1 MEYFKKYFSDVDFE
15 GKNEVKV
22 LCPFHDDTHPSAS
35 INVEKNLFHCF
46 VCGAGYSEEQFY
58 AKINNVSENEARE
71 LLNKSGVTSEWELT
85 YKPSLWADE
94 KLLNTLHNMG
104 WSNQTIEE
112 LGLGKATYRGAT
124 MLAIPNFCNS
134 MLVGFKQY
142 NIYKKEG
149 VPKTIVQEDDEIGWL
164 CPYSLWKNDDSDTT
178 YIFEGE
184 KDMIT
189 ARNLGINGITFGG
202 VTNLPNK
209 QMLEELKGY
218 KVVICYDNDN
228 EGRKGT
234 IRLARIL
241 KKYVSSLK
249 YVNIGDVVKE
259 DKEDFFDFIN
269 KYGCD
274 EFDFYAL
281 EQHEFVDLEEQPEE
295 ITIQYALTNNILNK
309 SITSIVTVASEYS
322 DTFAVPTSITVT
334 KGEETG
340 AKNEKM
346 TRGEKREWFLTSSN
360 LRKVLELIEVDAKSA
375 NVMTKLLGY
384 LGISSKEENIEI
396 KYGKPLVIYK
406 SAITDRIVDGSTVS
420 VDLYSTKNI
429 IVGNQYKIN
438 YKLCTHPSK
447 NQKVVAISDDIESA
461 SDMVNYN
468 KDISKLSMFKT
479 EGSVEERLQ
488 YLYKS
493 AKHHI
498 AKHLNYDIWLMAD
511 MVFNSILDINYGQK
525 IRGALDVFFLGDTQV
540 GKSETTSKLT
550 QLYNFGQFLS
560 LKTSTTIGLIGGS
573 TKVDGSWCNT
583 IGAIPKQNKKL
594 VVLEEFSGASP
605 SFIKTMTDIRSS
617 NELRIARASGELRVP
632 CKLRMI
638 TISNPINDAQGNPR
652 FLCSFPNGVKPLMEL
667 ITSAEDVAR
676 YDGFLLIPKVEKRFN
691 PFDFKLEGTPIPKE
705 AYEHK
710 AQWVITRT
718 ADNVKYEDGV
728 EAYIWDK
735 AEELNSMFECNFP
748 LFGTT
753 TSLKLARFS
762 VALASLIMNV
772 DDDYENI
779 IVTKEIVDY
788 VCDYLIHIYTHNC
801 FRLDAYKKEY
811 DAYNNYNQID
821 IDVLQKLY
829 PANIVTIDFL
839 ASTAKTSRNS
849 LRTISGLDGDRFNPV
864 FNALLKGKF
873 IKVEMDNV
881 YPTEK
886 FRKCYARIDKSFNTL
901 GSSLID
907 NTVIGYNLKEGG
919 NVNA

>member
-58 AKINNVSENEARE
+58 ARVNNVSEEEARE
-71 LLNKSGVTSEWELT
+71 LLSKSSITSEWDLT
-85 YKPSLWADE
+85 YKPNLWADE
-94 KLLNTLHNMG
+94 NLLNTLHNMG

-112 LGLGKATYRGAT
+112 LGLGKATYLGTT

-134 MLVGFKQY
+134 MLVGYKQY

-149 VPKTIVQEDDEIGWL
+149 IPKMVVPTDSELGWL
-164 CPYSLWKNDDSDTT
+164 CPYSLWKKDESDVT

-189 ARNLGINGITFGG
+189 ARNLGINGVTFGG
-202 VTNLPNK
+202 VTNFPNK
-209 QMLEELKGY
+209 QMLNELKGK
-218 KVVICYDNDN
+218 KVVICFDNDDKGK
-228 EGRKGT
+228 EGT
-234 IRLARIL
+234 IKLAKIL
-241 KKYVSSLK
+241 KGYVSSVK

-259 DKEDFFDFIN
+259 NKEDFFDFVN
-269 KYGCD
+269 KYDCD
-274 EFDFYAL
+274 ELDFYAL
-281 EQHEFVDLEEQPEE
+281 EQHELEDIEEEPET
-295 ITIQYALTNNILNK
+295 ITIQQALKGNILNK
-309 SITSIVTVASEYS
+309 EITSLVTVASEYS
-322 DTFAVPTSITVT
+322 DTFAVPTSFKVI

-340 AKNEKM
+340 AKNEVM
-346 TRGEKREWFLTSSN
+346 SRGETREWTLTSQN
-360 LRKVLELIEVDAKSA
+360 LKSILELIEVDAKA
-375 NVMTKLLGY
+375 NNVKAKLLSYIG
-384 LGISSKEENIEI
+384 LSTKEENIEI

-406 SAITDRIVDGSTVS
+406 SAITDRVVNDSTVS
-420 VDLYSTKNI
+420 VDLYSTKNV
-429 IVGNQYKIN
+429 IVGNQYKIS

-447 NQKVVAISDDIESA
+447 NQKVVAISNNIESTN
-461 SDMVNYN
+461 DLTNYHKNVNM
-468 KDISKLSMFKT
+468 LAMFKHD
-479 EGSVEERLQ
+479 GNIEERLQ

-493 AKHHI
+493 AKYHI
-498 AKHLNYDIWLMAD
+498 AKHLNYDTWLITD

-525 IRGALDVFFLGDTQV
+525 IRGALDVFILGDTQV
-540 GKSETTSKLT
+540 GKSETTSKLVN
-550 QLYNFGQFLS
+550 LYNFGQFLS

-583 IGAIPKQNKKL
+583 IGAIPKQNNKL
-594 VVLEEFSGASP
+594 VVLEEFSGANP

-676 YDGFLLIPKVEKRFN
+676 YDGFLLVPKVEKRFN
-691 PFDFKLEGTPIPKE
+691 PFEFKLDGEPIPKK
-705 AYEHK
+705 AYEQK
-710 AQWVITRT
+710 SEWVVTRT
-718 ADNVKYEDGV
+718 ADNIKYEEGV
-728 EAYIWDK
+728 EAYIWNK

-762 VALASLIMNV
+762 AALASLIMNV
-772 DDDYENI
+772 DDEFENI

-788 VCDYLIHIYTHNC
+788 VCKFLIHIYTNNY

-811 DAYNNYNQID
+811 DSYNAYTQE
-821 IDVLQKLY
+821 DVEALQKLY
-829 PANIVTIDFL
+829 PSNLVTIDFL
-839 ASTAKTSRNS
+839 GSTAKTSRNS

-864 FNALLKGKF
+864 FNSLLKNKF
-873 IKVEMDNV
+873 VRVEMDNV

-886 FRKCYARIDKSFNTL
+886 FRKCYDLINKDFSTL
-901 GSSLID
+901 GSSLLE
-907 NTVIGYNLKEGG
+907 NSVKGYDLKKGD
-919 NVNA
+919 

>member
-22 LCPFHDDTHPSAS
+22 VCPFHDDTHPSAS
-35 INVEKNLFHCF
+35 INVEKDLFHCF
-46 VCGAGYSEEQFY
+46 VCGAGYNEEQFF
-58 AKINNVSENEARE
+58 AKVNNVSESEARE
-71 LLNKSGVTSEWELT
+71 MLSHSTATSEWDIE
-85 YKPSLWADE
+85 YKARLWADE
-94 KLLNTLHNMG
+94 ELLNTLHNMG
-104 WSNQTIEE
+104 WSNQIIEE
-112 LGLGKATYRGAT
+112 LRLGKSLYRGNT
-124 MLAIPNFCNS
+124 MLAIPNFSNQ
-134 MLVGFKQY
+134 MLVSYKQY
-142 NIYKKEG
+142 NIFKKQG
-149 VPKTIVQEDDEIGWL
+149 IAKMICQEDDELGWIY
-164 CPYSLWKNDDSDTT
+164 PYDVWKKDESETT

-189 ARNLGINGITFGG
+189 ARDLGINGITFGG
-202 VTNLPNK
+202 ANNFPNK
-209 QMLEELKGY
+209 KMIEELKGRS
-218 KVVICYDNDN
+218 VVICYDNDDAGIN
-228 EGRKGT
+228 GMKK
-234 IRLARIL
+234 LAKLL
-241 KKYVSSLK
+241 KNSVAKLRYIK
-249 YVNIGDVVKE
+249 IGDVVKE
-259 DKEDFFDFIN
+259 EKEDFFDFVN

-274 EFDFYAL
+274 AIDFYAL
-281 EQHEFVDLEEQPEE
+281 KEYEFGDLEEEDDQV
-295 ITIQYALTNNILNK
+295 TIQQALKNNILNRQIC
-309 SITSIVTVASEYS
+309 STITVSSEYS
-322 DTFAVPTSITVT
+322 DTFAVPSSIKVV
-334 KGEETG
+334 KGDELGT
-340 AKNEKM
+340 KNEKM
-346 TRGEKREWFLTSSN
+346 VRGEEKSWTLTASN
-360 LRKVLELIEVDAKSA
+360 FKSVLALIEVDAKA
-375 NVMTKLLGY
+375 VNVKNKLLSYAGVD
-384 LGISSKEENIEI
+384 SKEPNIEI
-396 KYGKPLVIYK
+396 IYGKPVVIYK
-406 SAITDRIVDGSTVS
+406 SAITDRVVDSSTVS
-420 VDLYSTKNI
+420 VDLYSTENL
-429 IVGNQYKIN
+429 IVGNQYKIT

-447 NQKVVAISDDIESA
+447 NQKVVAISNTIESVN
-461 SDMVNYN
+461 DTVNYH
-468 KDISKLSMFKT
+468 KDISKLSMFKHT
-479 EGSVEERLQ
+479 GTVEERLQ

-594 VVLEEFSGASP
+594 AILEEFSGASP

-638 TISNPINDAQGNPR
+638 TISNPINDTQGNPR
-652 FLCSFPNGVKPLMEL
+652 FLSSFPNGVKPLMEL

-691 PFDFKLEGTPIPKE
+691 PFDYSLEGTPIPKA

-710 AQWVITRT
+710 AEWITTRT

-735 AEELNSMFECNFP
+735 AEELNNMFECNFP

-772 DDDYENI
+772 DSSYENI
-779 IVTKEIVDY
+779 IVTKDIVDY
-788 VCDYLIHIYTHNC
+788 VCDFLIHIYTQNC

-811 DAYNNYNQID
+811 DSYNNFTEE
-821 IDVLQKLY
+821 DVDTLQKLY
-829 PANIVTIDFL
+829 PANIVVIDFL
-839 ASTAKTSRNS
+839 GSSSKTSRNS
-849 LRTISGLDGDRFNPV
+849 LRTISGLDGDRFNPI
-864 FNALLKGKF
+864 FNQLLKGKF
-873 IKVEMDNV
+873 IRVEMDNV

-886 FRKCYARIDKSFNTL
+886 FRKCYSRIDKSFNTL
-901 GSSLID
+901 GSSMLD
-907 NTVIGYNLKEGG
+907 NKITGYDLKGGTV
-919 NVNA
+919 NV